1 MTQLLP
7 TVIAGP
13 ILRHTDHK
21 RIVWWLV
28 TSVAIDIRPV
38 LANAQNNVIE
48 VHNAKITQDTFCV
61 GQRAYI
67 QLISIESTTE
77 KPLIQSGCLYHYD
90 FLSTLENTQKDDS
103 GHLNTVLPLKSN
115 ASHANKVEPAPNT
128 PKLQSILKAISH
140 LVYEGHERPNF
151 RFNHHL
157 TKVTHGSCR
166 KPHFHG
172 QDALPQLDNLVAD
185 ELANKV
191 NTSKTSETKSI
202 NRPDLM
208 LMTGDQVYVD
218 DVAGP
223 MLHAI
228 HQAISLLGLH
238 NERFEGATVDDLT
251 ELISHEHGFYQR
263 ELLLPAV
270 EANDKLTKAFFAAK
284 RKPVFTSVNA
294 KNHLIAL
301 SEMLAMYLL
310 TWSPLLWQFID
321 LEKSGLNQD
330 KQVTYDKEKQNILA
344 FQRGLYKV
352 HRALAH
358 VPSYMMFDDHDV
370 TDDWNLTRG
379 WEKQVYNHAF
389 SKRIIGNA
397 ITAYFLCQGCGNPR
411 AKIDPL
417 FSQFS
422 TVFSASAVKENTSEI
437 NGQAV
442 YSASHAELIN
452 TLFAF
457 DQWHYQ
463 LATQPP
469 VHVLDTR
476 TQRWRSESSLNKPS
490 GLMDWEALCELQ
502 QSIIGTESVIMVSP
516 APVYGVKFIETIQ
529 KIFTIFGAALVV
541 DAENWM
547 AHRGT
552 ASVMLNIFRHIK
564 TPPNFIIL
572 SGDVHYSFVYDVS
585 LRFRRNSPHITQ
597 FTSSGLNNEFPP
609 TLLKWFDRLNRWF
622 YGHRSPLNWLTKRRN
637 MSVRQRESGNHS
649 QTLVNSCNIG
659 VLTLNEDASRV
670 DCALLCSD
678 GNYISFSEAN
688 TQLKTQTK
696 VATNKSPAR
705 VERE

>member
-1 MTQLLP
+1 MTHLLP

-13 ILRHTDHK
+13 ILRHTDHQ

-28 TSVAIDIRPV
+28 TSVAIDIEPL
-38 LANAQNNVIE
+38 LADAKNNVIE
-48 VHNAKITQDTFCV
+48 LHNANVTQETFCV

-67 QLISIESTTE
+67 QLISLESTTE
-77 KPLIQSGCLYHYD
+77 KPLIESGVLYHYD
-90 FLSTLENTQKDDS
+90 LLSALESAQKDNS
-103 GHLNTVLPLKSN
+103 GHVNTVLSQQSN
-115 ASHANKVEPAPNT
+115 DSHANKVDEASKT
-128 PKLQSILKAISH
+128 RQLESILTAITH

-151 RFNHHL
+151 RFNQHL
-157 TKVTHGSCR
+157 TKVTQGSCR
-166 KPHFHG
+166 KPHFRG

-185 ELANKV
+185 ELADRV
-191 NTSKTSETKSI
+191 NTSKTSETTSI

-228 HQAISLLGLH
+228 HQVISLLGLH
-238 NERFEGATVDDLT
+238 HERFEGATVDDLT
-251 ELISHEHGFYQR
+251 ELILHEHGFYQR

-284 RKPVFTSVNA
+284 RKPIFTSVNA

-310 TWSPLLWQFID
+310 TWSPLLWKFVD

-330 KQVTYDKEKQNILA
+330 KQATYDEEIQNIQV
-344 FQRGLYKV
+344 FQGGLCKV

-379 WEKQVYNHAF
+379 WEQQVYNNAF

-411 AKIDPL
+411 AKLEPL
-417 FSQFS
+417 FNQFN
-422 TVFSASAVKENTSEI
+422 TVFSASTVKANTTETDGIAVYNTS
-437 NGQAV
+437 
-442 YSASHAELIN
+442 HTELID
-452 TLFAF
+452 TLLAF
-457 DQWHYQ
+457 DQWHYE

-502 QSIIGTESVIMVSP
+502 QSIIGKESVIMVSP

-529 KIFTIFGAALVV
+529 KIFTTFGGALVV

-597 FTSSGLNNEFPP
+597 FTSSGLHNEFPP

-637 MSVRQRESGNHS
+637 MSVRQREPSSHSG
-649 QTLVNSCNIG
+649 TLVNSCNIG
-659 VLTLNEDASRV
+659 VLTLNEDASQV

-678 GNYISFSEAN
+678 GNYISFSAAKN
-688 TQLKTQTK
+688 RFKTQAS
-696 VATNKSPAR
+696 VAAESPAKA
-705 VERE
+705 ELE

>member
-1 MTQLLP
+1 MTELLP

-13 ILRHTDHK
+13 ILRHTDNQ

-28 TSVAIDIRPV
+28 TSVAIDIKPL
-38 LANAQNNVIE
+38 LADAHNKVIE
-48 VHNAKITQDTFCV
+48 LQNAKATQETFCV
-61 GQRAYI
+61 GKRAFI
-67 QLISIESTTE
+67 QLISVEATT
-77 KPLIQSGCLYHYD
+77 KKALIQSGVLYHYD
-90 FLSTLENTQKDDS
+90 LLDDL
-103 GHLNTVLPLKSN
+103 G
-115 ASHANKVEPAPNT
+115 
-128 PKLQSILKAISH
+128 SILKDMPH
-140 LVYEGHERPNF
+140 LVYEGHQRPNF
-151 RFNHHL
+151 RFNQHL

-185 ELANKV
+185 ELTNKV
-191 NTSKTSETKSI
+191 NASKTSETTSI

-223 MLHAI
+223 MLYAI
-228 HQAISLLGLH
+228 HQVILLLGLH
-238 NERFEGATVDDLT
+238 NERFEGATVDDLIA
-251 ELISHEHGFYQR
+251 LIEHEHGFYQR

-270 EANDKLTKAFFAAK
+270 EANEKLTKAFFAAK

-310 TWSPLLWQFID
+310 TWSPLLWRFVD
-321 LEKSGLNQD
+321 LNKSGLNQD
-330 KQVTYDKEKQNILA
+330 KRGTYDKEKQYIES
-344 FQRGLYKV
+344 FQEGLPKV

-379 WEKQVYNHAF
+379 WEQQVYGNPF

-411 AKIDPL
+411 AKLGAL
-417 FSQFS
+417 FNEFS
-422 TVFSASAVKENTSEI
+422 NVFSIGAFTENAPETG
-437 NGQAV
+437 NLGV
-442 YSASHAELIN
+442 YSASHSELID

-457 DQWHYQ
+457 DQWHYE
-463 LATQPP
+463 LATTPP

-502 QSIIGTESVIMVSP
+502 QSIIGKEAVIMVSP

-529 KIFTIFGAALVV
+529 KVFTIFGGALVV

-572 SGDVHYSFVYDVS
+572 SGDVHYSFVYDVG

-597 FTSSGLNNEFPP
+597 FTSSGLHNEFPP
-609 TLLKWFDRLNRWF
+609 SLLKWFDRLNRWF

-637 MSVRQRESGNHS
+637 MSVRQREPIDHSG
-649 QTLVNSCNIG
+649 TLVNSCNIG
-659 VLTLNEDASRV
+659 VLTMNHDASQV

-678 GNYISFSEAN
+678 GSYISFSE
-688 TQLKTQTK
+688 TKTRFKAQARLEAESLTK
-696 VATNKSPAR
+696 AETK
-705 VERE
+705 

>member
-1 MTQLLP
+1 LQRKLTTSLP

-13 ILRHTDHK
+13 ILRHTDTN
-21 RIVWWLV
+21 RVVWWLV
-28 TSVAIDIRPV
+28 TSTAIDIVPL
-38 LANAQNNVIE
+38 LADAENNTLTISD
-48 VHNAKITQDTFCV
+48 ATTKQDTFCV
-61 GQRAYI
+61 GQKAFI
-67 QLISIESTTE
+67 QLISLESESEVSLIEAGT
-77 KPLIQSGCLYHYD
+77 LYHYD
-90 FLSTLENTQKDDS
+90 LLDNSQKSDFAQAQNDS
-103 GHLNTVLPLKSN
+103 K
-115 ASHANKVEPAPNT
+115 K
-128 PKLQSILKAISH
+128 SILQDIPC
-140 LVYEGHERPNF
+140 LTYDGHSRPNF
-151 RFNHHL
+151 RFNQHL
-157 TKVTHGSCR
+157 TKLSHGSCR

-185 ELANKV
+185 ELMSRA
-191 NTSKTSETKSI
+191 

-228 HQAISLLGLH
+228 HQVIVLLGLH
-238 NERFEGATVDDLT
+238 NECFEGARVEDMT
-251 ELISHEHGFYQR
+251 ELMAHENGFYQR
-263 ELLLPAV
+263 DHLLP
-270 EANDKLTKAFFAAK
+270 ELKANDKLTKAFFAAK

-301 SEMLAMYLL
+301 SEMLAMYMLS
-310 TWSPLLWQFID
+310 WSPTLWQFIN
-321 LEKSGLNQD
+321 LEKTDLRLDNLEL
-330 KQVTYDKEKQNILA
+330 YAKERKNIENFKKDL
-344 FQRGLYKV
+344 GKV
-352 HRALAH
+352 RRALAH
-358 VPSYMMFDDHDV
+358 VPCYMMFDDHDV

-379 WEKQVYNHAF
+379 WEEQVYGHPF

-397 ITAYFLCQGCGNPR
+397 MAAYFLCQGCGNPR
-411 AKIDPL
+411 TKLALL

-422 TVFSASAVKENTSEI
+422 EVFSPNKLLANTTENKTLAISEI
-437 NGQAV
+437 
-442 YSASHAELIN
+442 SHKELIEN
-452 TLFAF
+452 LFDF
-457 DQWHYQ
+457 DQWHYE
-463 LATQPP
+463 LTTQPP

-502 QSIIGTESVIMVSP
+502 QSIMGKESVIMVSA

-529 KIFTIFGAALVV
+529 RIFTIFGGALIV

-597 FTSSGLNNEFPP
+597 FTSSGLHNEFPDK
-609 TLLKWFDRLNRWF
+609 LLRWFDRLNSWF

-637 MSVRQRESGNHS
+637 MSVRQREPSCHGGK
-649 QTLVNSCNIG
+649 LVNQCNIG
-659 VLTLNEDASRV
+659 ILTLKDNASQV

-678 GNYISFSEAN
+678 GSYVSFSKPKTLLKAEAKAKAE
-688 TQLKTQTK
+688 Q
-696 VATNKSPAR
+696 
-705 VERE
+705 E

>member
-1 MTQLLP
+1 MTILLP

-13 ILRHTDHK
+13 VLRHTEHR

-28 TSVAIDIRPV
+28 TSVAIDIKPL
-38 LANAQNNVIE
+38 LADAQNNIIE
-48 VHNAKITQDTFCV
+48 LRDTKVTQETFCV
-61 GQRAYI
+61 GQRAFI
-67 QLISIESTTE
+67 QLISIEAITD
-77 KPLIQSGCLYHYD
+77 KPLIQSGILYHYD
-90 FLSTLENTQKDDS
+90 LLGERENTQLPHS
-103 GHLNTVLPLKSN
+103 GQTNNVLNQQPSN
-115 ASHANKVEPAPNT
+115 NDAKKTDHPVYSNESE
-128 PKLQSILKAISH
+128 SILKGISH
-140 LVYEGHERPNF
+140 LVYAGHQRPNF
-151 RFNHHL
+151 RFNQHL
-157 TKVTHGSCR
+157 TKVVQGSCR

-172 QDALPQLDNLVAD
+172 QDALPQLDNLIAD

-228 HQAISLLGLH
+228 HQVISLLGLH
-238 NERFEGATVDDLT
+238 NERFEGATVDDLQ
-251 ELISHEHGFYQR
+251 ELILHEHGFYQR

-301 SEMLAMYLL
+301 SEMLAMYML
-310 TWSPLLWQFID
+310 TWSPTLWQFID
-321 LEKSGLNQD
+321 LEKSGLNQQ
-330 KQVTYDKEKQNILA
+330 KQATYNKEKQNIQE
-344 FQRGLYKV
+344 FQRGLHKV

-379 WEKQVYNHAF
+379 WEQQVYGHAF

-411 AKIDPL
+411 TKLEPL

-422 TVFSASAVKENTSEI
+422 TVFSASAVKGNATKTYGLGVC
-437 NGQAV
+437 ND
-442 YSASHAELIN
+442 SHSDLID

-457 DQWHYQ
+457 DQWHYE

-502 QSIIGTESVIMVSP
+502 QSIIGKESVIMVSP

-529 KIFTIFGAALVV
+529 KIFTIFGGALVV

-597 FTSSGLNNEFPP
+597 FTSSGLHNEFPP
-609 TLLKWFDRLNRWF
+609 SLLKWFDRLNRWF
-622 YGHRSPLNWLTKRRN
+622 YSHRSPLNWLTKRRN
-637 MSVRQRESGNHS
+637 MSVKQREPSNHS
-649 QTLVNSCNIG
+649 GTLVNKCNIG
-659 VLTLNEDASRV
+659 VLTLNEDASQV

-678 GNYISFSEAN
+678 GNYISFSKAK
-688 TQLKTQTK
+688 TRFKTQTR
-696 VATNKSPAR
+696 VVTESPAKA
-705 VERE
+705 ERD

>member
-1 MTQLLP
+1 LTILLP

-13 ILRHTDHK
+13 ILRHTDNK

-28 TSVAIDIRPV
+28 TSKVIDIKPL
-38 LANAQNNVIE
+38 LADAHNEVIE
-48 VHNAKITQDTFCV
+48 LQNAKATQETFCV
-61 GQRAYI
+61 GQRAFI
-67 QLISIESTTE
+67 QLISVEATTDE
-77 KPLIQSGCLYHYD
+77 PLIQSGALYHYD
-90 FLSTLENTQKDDS
+90 L
-103 GHLNTVLPLKSN
+103 LNDLT
-115 ASHANKVEPAPNT
+115 
-128 PKLQSILKAISH
+128 SILRDIPH
-140 LVYEGHERPNF
+140 LVYAGHQRPNF
-151 RFNHHL
+151 RFNQHL
-157 TKVTHGSCR
+157 TKVTQGSCR

-172 QDALPQLDNLVAD
+172 RDALPQLDNLVAD
-185 ELANKV
+185 ELANKR
-191 NTSKTSETKSI
+191 NAAKTSDTI
-202 NRPDLM
+202 NANRPDLI

-228 HQAISLLGLH
+228 HQVILLLGLH
-238 NERFEGATVDDLT
+238 NERFEGATVDDLIT
-251 ELISHEHGFYQR
+251 LISHEHGFYQR

-270 EANDKLTKAFFAAK
+270 EANDRLTKAFFAAK

-310 TWSPLLWQFID
+310 TWSPLLWQFVD
-321 LEKSGLNQD
+321 LTKSGLNQD
-330 KQVTYDKEKQNILA
+330 KQSTYDQEKHNIES
-344 FQRGLYKV
+344 FQEGLPKV

-379 WEKQVYNHAF
+379 WEQQVYGHPF

-411 AKIDPL
+411 AKLGTL
-417 FSQFS
+417 FSEFS
-422 TVFSASAVKENTSEI
+422 NVFSIAAFTEDALETGSLGIYK
-437 NGQAV
+437 
-442 YSASHAELIN
+442 ASHSELIDS
-452 TLFAF
+452 LFAF
-457 DQWHYQ
+457 DQWHYE

-502 QSIIGTESVIMVSP
+502 QSIIGKESVIMVSP
-516 APVYGVKFIETIQ
+516 APVYGVKFIEMIQ
-529 KIFTIFGAALVV
+529 KVFTIFGGALVV

-597 FTSSGLNNEFPP
+597 FTSSGLHNEFPP
-609 TLLKWFDRLNRWF
+609 SLLKWFDRLNRWL

-637 MSVRQRESGNHS
+637 MSVRQREPIDYSG
-649 QTLVNSCNIG
+649 TLVNKCNIG
-659 VLTLNEDASRV
+659 VLTLNDDASQV
-670 DCALLCSD
+670 DCSLLCSD
-678 GNYISFSEAN
+678 GSYIRFSKAKGRFKTPE
-688 TQLKTQTK
+688 TQETESLTK
-696 VATNKSPAR
+696 AET
-705 VERE
+705 E